1 MTMKKSEGLIVKFI
15 TNQASQEE
23 IEILTKWLE
32 DTDNQKVFRD
42 FVKTNYAIDYAMHT
56 FDSTEAKQQLVK
68 KMKRDNSIF
77 YKRRVQSYFKYAAV
91 LVLFI
96 GLVYFFQKS
105 NFVAQKD
112 SVLIPKEEAI
122 TLLLDDG
129 SVQIINPSSSRNVTD
144 KLGKIIGKQDKNKIS
159 YNNGLS
165 EEHLVYNTLRIPYG
179 KRFEVALADGTI
191 VHLNSGTSL
200 RYPVRFIKNKNR
212 QVFLTGEAFFE
223 VAKDR
228 AHPFTVNTQ
237 EMNVEVLGTKFN
249 VSTYKEDRTTDV
261 VLVEGKVGLYK
272 DQKTKNDWV
281 KLTPGLK
288 GSNIKG
294 QQDITT
300 EKVNTDI
307 YTAWIQGNLV
317 FKNMTFD
324 AIIKKLER
332 HYNVTFINKNKTLG
346 NEIFNARFDEK
357 ESIAFVLKYFSDSY
371 AIDYEVKDNK
381 VIIR

>member
-1 MTMKKSEGLIVKFI
+1 MTVNKSERLIVKFI
-15 TNQASQEE
+15 TNQANHEE

-32 DTDNQKVFRD
+32 DTDNQKVFKD

-56 FDSTEAKQQLVK
+56 FDTAEAKKQLIQK
-68 KMKRDNSIF
+68 IRQDNSVF
-77 YKRRVQSYFKYAAV
+77 YNRRVQSYFKYVAI

-96 GLVYFFQKS
+96 GLAYFFQK
-105 NFVAQKD
+105 NNLFEQKD
-112 SVLIPKEEAI
+112 NVLIPKEEAI
-122 TLLLDDG
+122 TLLLGDG
-129 SVQIINPSSSRNVTD
+129 SVQTINPSGSSNVTD
-144 KLGKIIGKQDKNKIS
+144 KFGKIIGKQDKSKIS
-159 YNNGLS
+159 YNDEVS
-165 EEHLVYNTLRIPYG
+165 AERLVYNTLKIPYG
-179 KRFEVALADGTI
+179 KRFGVELSDGTI

-200 RYPVRFIKNKNR
+200 RYPVKFIKNKNR

-223 VAKDR
+223 VAKDK

-249 VSTYKEDRTTDV
+249 VSTYKEDSTTDV

-272 DQKTKNDWV
+272 DQKTKDNWV

-294 QQDITT
+294 QQNITT

-307 YTAWIQGNLV
+307 YTAWIDGNLV

-332 HYNVTFINKNKTLG
+332 HYNVTFVNKNKTLSK
-346 NEIFNARFDEK
+346 EIFNARFDEK
-357 ESIAFVLKYFSDSY
+357 ESINVVLKYFSDSY